1 MAPSST
7 STSANGNANTNAN
20 SLMSPVTRAA
30 MSLIDTADT
39 GSPGTLHTSDA
50 AMALLQAAS
59 NNTSDSSNTS
69 QIQGPSTAL
78 PSASN
83 MLINGGSSKSSSNR
97 GSSTLQ
103 QHPRPSSTA
112 RGNVAAFLTKLYN
125 MVGDEG
131 SNNLIRWSDDG
142 HSFIVIR
149 HVEFAKE
156 VLPKFFKHNNF
167 SSFVRQLN
175 MYGFHKVPH
184 LQQGVLMPDA
194 DSEQWEFSNPHFQ
207 KNQPDLLCL
216 VSRKKAS
223 NGNEDKDAL
232 TLDLGHILSE
242 VTAIKKH
249 QIAISSDLK
258 NIERDHQSLWQESI
272 AARER
277 HQRQQDTIDKILRFL
292 ASVFSG
298 EKKRA
303 IVPNKKPRLTI
314 TEGDLDEEFQRELS
328 QVSESEHE
336 EDVTKLLGS
345 KRKRAMVDSNAD
357 YIFPEMEQHT
367 DSGSNSTFN
376 ISEMTPAT
384 LALLANANQSV
395 KTELTSP
402 TLNPILP
409 NSSASSTPKS
419 NLSTTNVAS
428 PSLSTTPAP
437 FPDYLASL
445 PNVDFTNQHF
455 TSNLNIPTTLL
466 PNAISP
472 AHHDMLRSISMAN
485 ARENSPTPL
494 PPSFAQTAAGANGTK
509 GVDQI
514 ANEME
519 ELQRSIEALK
529 DHGLNVNDFNF
540 DDSYLN
546 LPTGYDTDFQ
556 GLTTLNDGSE
566 AFQDSLANSVN
577 MDDLINTEH
586 DELAFITPALGHQHI
601 SSGQATPI
609 ISTSSSVP
617 SGQDDSGLPTTSV
630 SAPSISMSAPAT
642 PATTSTVKSSAPTSS
657 PVTSSVTRSSLS
669 VPSSS
674 VQSPASTLFPYSTA
688 PSTPLA
694 INRRMS
700 TVGDEDMEELF
711 EMD

>member
-7 STSANGNANTNAN
+7 GSSANNNVNAN
-20 SLMSPVTRAA
+20 SLMSPATRAA
-30 MSLIDTADT
+30 MSLIDTAGT
-39 GSPGTLHTSDA
+39 GSPGTLRTSDA
-50 AMALLQAAS
+50 AMALLHAAS
-59 NNTSDSSNTS
+59 NNTTDSITG

-83 MLINGGSSKSSSNR
+83 MLVSGSGSKSTSR

-142 HSFIVIR
+142 HSFIVIK

-223 NGNEDKDAL
+223 NGSEDKDAL

-258 NIERDHQSLWQESI
+258 NIERDHQSLWQESV

-328 QVSESEHE
+328 QASESEHE
-336 EDVTKLLGS
+336 EDVSKLGS
-345 KRKRAMVDSNAD
+345 KRKRAMDDPDTND
-357 YIFPEMEQHT
+357 ILPGMEQYE
-367 DSGSNSTFN
+367 DSGSKSTFN
-376 ISEMTPAT
+376 INEMTPEQA
-384 LALLANANQSV
+384 
-395 KTELTSP
+395 SP
-402 TLNPILP
+402 TLNPMP
-409 NSSASSTPKS
+409 STSASSTLKS
-419 NLSTTNVAS
+419 TPTTNVAS
-428 PSLSTTPAP
+428 PALSATSS

-445 PNVDFTNQHF
+445 PNVDYNNRQF

-466 PNAISP
+466 PNSISP

-485 ARENSPTPL
+485 ARENIPTPL
-494 PPSFAQTAAGANGTK
+494 PPSFAQTAAGVNVTK

-529 DHGLNVNDFNF
+529 EHGLNVNDFNF

-546 LPTGYDTDFQ
+546 IPSGYDTDFQ
-556 GLTTLNDGSE
+556 GLTSLNDGSS

-577 MDDLINTEH
+577 MDDLINADH
-586 DELAFITPALGHQHI
+586 DDLAFITPALGHQHI
-601 SSGQATPI
+601 SSGQATPTTS
-609 ISTSSSVP
+609 ISSPAP
-617 SGQDDSGLPTTSV
+617 SGQDNFVLPTTSI
-630 SAPSISMSAPAT
+630 SAPSMSMSAPAT
-642 PATTSTVKSSAPTSS
+642 PINATTKSSFSTSS
-657 PVTSSVTRSSLS
+657 PATPNFAKSSLS

-674 VQSPASTLFPYSTA
+674 MPSPISTLSPNSTA
-688 PSTPLA
+688 PSTPSV

>member
-7 STSANGNANTNAN
+7 NPNSNANAN
-20 SLMSPVTRAA
+20 SLMSPATRAA
-30 MSLIDTADT
+30 MSLIDTAGS

-50 AMALLQAAS
+50 AMALLHAAS
-59 NNTSDSSNTS
+59 NNTSESVRG

-83 MLINGGSSKSSSNR
+83 MLVNGGSSKSTSSR

-142 HSFIVIR
+142 HSFIVIK

-336 EDVTKLLGS
+336 EDVSKLLGS
-345 KRKRAMVDSNAD
+345 KRKRAMVDSD
-357 YIFPEMEQHT
+357 TDTILPGMEQYA
-367 DSGSNSTFN
+367 DSVSKSTFN
-376 ISEMTPAT
+376 INEMTPA
-384 LALLANANQSV
+384 
-395 KTELTSP
+395 
-402 TLNPILP
+402 
-409 NSSASSTPKS
+409 
-419 NLSTTNVAS
+419 
-428 PSLSTTPAP
+428 
-437 FPDYLASL
+437 
-445 PNVDFTNQHF
+445 
-455 TSNLNIPTTLL
+455 
-466 PNAISP
+466 
-472 AHHDMLRSISMAN
+472 
-485 ARENSPTPL
+485 
-494 PPSFAQTAAGANGTK
+494 AGANVTK

-529 DHGLNVNDFNF
+529 EHGLNVNDFNF

-546 LPTGYDTDFQ
+546 IPSGYDTDFQ
-556 GLTTLNDGSE
+556 GLTSLNDGSA

-577 MDDLINTEH
+577 MDDLINSDH
-586 DELAFITPALGHQHI
+586 DDLAFITPALDHQHI

-609 ISTSSSVP
+609 TSMSSP
-617 SGQDDSGLPTTSV
+617 GPPGQGNFVLPTTSV
-630 SAPSISMSAPAT
+630 SGSSISMSAPAT
-642 PATTSTVKSSAPTSS
+642 PMNSTTKSSAPASS
-657 PVTSSVTRSSLS
+657 PATPNVTKSSLS

-674 VQSPASTLFPYSTA
+674 MPSPISTLSPISTA